1 MLKNVFKRSYFS
13 NAYISITFLKSST
26 ITVFIDKIKVKPKVL
41 LRIKSSLVNWF
52 WTLIRNDFWLQIC
65 CGIDTYEKNFGLTF
79 HLTNKHLRDQDFM
92 VFDFT
97 KPVDDALS
105 ICLGWDIPLKLDE

>member
-26 ITVFIDKIKVKPKVL
+26 ITVFIDKIKVKLKVL

-52 WTLIRNDFWLQIC
+52 WTLIRNDCWLQIC

-79 HLTNKHLRDQDFM
+79 HLTNINIDGEKTMLIAFQKRC
-92 VFDFT
+92 
-97 KPVDDALS
+97 A
-105 ICLGWDIPLKLDE
+105 